1 MARRGWGDDSIYWWE
16 ARKRFVG
23 EVSRGFD
30 ADGRRVRKK
39 VYGRTK
45 TEVRDKLKELKR
57 QLDAQEHNQPTASPP
72 QEVTVRQC
80 AEAWLVEGLSV
91 SAQTAQKN
99 RDCLIP
105 ILAAIGDKQLREL
118 SAGDV
123 YHALSQMAAT
133 RASSTVSVAHSAL
146 KRAIRH
152 AEARDLVGRNV
163 ATLIDTPKGM
173 PGRRSRSLTMDQ
185 AVALIEEASQERPR
199 APVHP
204 GLRPQ
209 EPRPAALM
217 YAYIVVSL
225 ATGLRTEEI
234 RELRWNHVVAWAD
247 GQWLSVTSAGWQHEQ
262 FAVLVWRSVRE
273 DGDTKT
279 ELSRRSLELPKL
291 AVQALMQWQL
301 AQADEH
307 LAADVRWH
315 ATGLVFT
322 TATGTS
328 LAAGH
333 VRRMFK
339 NVCKAAGIGESWTPR
354 ELRHSFVSLMSD
366 RGMATEEIA
375 RLVGHR
381 STRTTETVY
390 RHELRPVIR
399 SGAAI
404 MNKIFSESEL
414 DRSTGT

>member
-1 MARRGWGDDSIYWWE
+1 MARRGWGEDSIYWWE

-23 EVSRGFD
+23 EVSRGYN
-30 ADGRRVRKK
+30 ADGKRIRKK

-45 TEVRDKLKELKR
+45 TEVRDKLKELK
-57 QLDAQEHNQPTASPP
+57 QELDAQQDNRAAEPIPP
-72 QEVTVRQC
+72 PEVTVRQC
-80 AEAWLVEGLSV
+80 AETWLCEGL
-91 SAQTAQKN
+91 TASPKTARKN
-99 RDCLIP
+99 RHCLIP
-105 ILAAIGDKQLREL
+105 VLAAIGDKQLRGL

-123 YHALSQMAAT
+123 QRALSQMAAT

-146 KRAIRH
+146 TRAIRY

-163 ATLIDTPKGM
+163 ATLVDTPKGQ
-173 PGRRSRSLTMDQ
+173 PGRRSRSLTLDQ
-185 AVALIEEASQERPR
+185 AVAVIATASQDRPLP
-199 APVHP
+199 PVHP

-217 YAYIVVSL
+217 HAYIVVSL
-225 ATGLRTEEI
+225 TTGLRTEEI
-234 RELRWNHVVAWAD
+234 RELRWDHVVAWAD
-247 GQWLSVTSAGWQHEQ
+247 GQWQPVTAVGWKPEQ

-273 DGDTKT
+273 DGETKT
-279 ELSRRSLELPKL
+279 ELSRCSLELPQI
-291 AVQALMQWQL
+291 AVQALMEWQL
-301 AQADEH
+301 AQADER
-307 LAADVRWH
+307 LAAEVRWQD
-315 ATGLVFT
+315 TGLVFT
-322 TATGTS
+322 TSTGTS

-339 NVCKAAGIGESWTPR
+339 NVCKTAGIGENWTPR

-404 MNKIFSESEL
+404 MNKIFSKE
-414 DRSTGT
+414 